1 MQWLYALQRGSSAFG
16 EPREF
21 GYYLVVD
28 PNNPTSVSSALQYWG
43 CAIQAGAQV
52 SGAFGTASP
61 YSDVESEEIV
71 KNFSPVPF
79 ALCPHVP
86 MGSLPNWN
94 AIISSNPSEDAQ
106 DLLSTPVSSNNSN
119 VMEPVKF
126 DPSKKSVSLFMPGF
140 DKSDQTI
147 PSLHLSMFSPIKL

>member
-1 MQWLYALQRGSSAFG
+1 M
-16 EPREF
+16 
-21 GYYLVVD
+21 VD

-71 KNFSPVPF
+71 KNFSPLPF

-86 MGSLPNWN
+86 MGSLP
-94 AIISSNPSEDAQ
+94 D
-106 DLLSTPVSSNNSN
+106 
-119 VMEPVKF
+119 
-126 DPSKKSVSLFMPGF
+126 
-140 DKSDQTI
+140 
-147 PSLHLSMFSPIKL
+147 